1 MFKFITAFIALITAI
16 NSYSVTPVSDAPSK
30 EEQHA
35 LYVEYMENALNTND
49 WNTENGHYVGFF
61 PLGWSKND
69 ISKRYYAFYDI
80 DGNGIDELLTG
91 ETEIGKNKDVSL
103 LNIFSIEN
111 NAVIS
116 QNFMGYV
123 WDDWD
128 KEAPVIYS
136 NGIIY
141 EPYSYE
147 FFKSYG
153 YYRMENGELKDFCRF
168 NSPGGDFG
176 IRDKCGMWVNKDGEK
191 TECEINGFIAKIL
204 INILN
209 RGEVVKPDWQ
219 PMSEIAQP

>member
-1 MFKFITAFIALITAI
+1 MFKFITALIALITAI
-16 NSYSVTPVSDAPSK
+16 NSYSVTPVKDAPTK

-103 LNIFSIEN
+103 LNIFSIED

-136 NGIIY
+136 NGTIY
-141 EPYSYE
+141 EPTPWE
-147 FFKSYG
+147 FYINIG
-153 YYRMENGELKDFCRF
+153 YYRMENGVLKEFCHFETYDDFRF
-168 NSPGGDFG
+168 S
-176 IRDKCGMWVNKDGEK
+176 DKCGMWVYKDGEK
-191 TECEINGFIAKIL
+191 NECEINGFIAKIL

-209 RGEVVKPDWQ
+209 RGEVVEPDWQ
-219 PMSEIAQP
+219 PMSEIAQF